1 MVKDKFILNLCIFGC
16 VINALVV
23 PFNSLQ
29 APYVDQVLHAGSEAT
44 SIMSASIVLSMAIG
58 MLFIPK
64 LKEKMGGRILFVVG
78 GVIMGGTY
86 CILSLI
92 GNMPSYLVYLA
103 LCLDTLLMGIGV
115 VLINFPLQVSML
127 KRVPQE
133 YLGRVAAL
141 FNALALCS
149 VPVTSCIIGFISEVL
164 SIERLFSTFGLFV
177 AVLFVSQVLNKNIKE
192 FDKY

>member
-1 MVKDKFILNLCIFGC
+1 MNLCIFGC
-16 VINALVV
+16 IINALIV

-58 MLFIPK
+58 MLFVPK
-64 LKEKMGGRILFVVG
+64 LKEKMGGKALFVIG

-92 GNMPSYLVYLA
+92 GNMPSYLA

-115 VLINFPLQVSML
+115 VLINFPLQVSMF

-133 YLGRVAAL
+133 YLGRVSAL

-177 AVLFVSQVLNKNIKE
+177 VILFVSQVLNKNIKE
-192 FDKY
+192 LNQY